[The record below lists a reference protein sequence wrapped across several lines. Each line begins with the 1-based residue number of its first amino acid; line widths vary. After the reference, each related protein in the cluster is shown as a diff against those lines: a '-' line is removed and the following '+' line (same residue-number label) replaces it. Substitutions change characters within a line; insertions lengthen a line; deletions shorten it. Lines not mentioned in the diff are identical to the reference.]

1 MFETLPVLTVL
12 QHDPDV
18 PLDRFAAWLEG
29 VETRVVRLDDGEPVP
44 AVDALGAGLLVLG
57 GDQNAYDDE
66 RAPWLPATRRLL
78 ADAVAADVP
87 VLGICLGHQLLAAA
101 LGGRV
106 EVAPPPGREAGIV
119 PVMWR
124 PEARE
129 DPVLGAAIAAAAPDV
144 VAAGELGGALV
155 PSMHADAVV
164 DLPAGGRWLAFS
176 TMYPFQAMRVG
187 SALGVQFHPE
197 ASPELLARW
206 AASSGEDAAAV
217 LAQARARDAHVAPV
231 GRAIAQ
237 AFAAQVRAAARQRL
251 AA

>member
-1 MFETLPVLTVL
+1 
-12 QHDPDV
+12 
-18 PLDRFAAWLEG
+18 
-29 VETRVVRLDDGEPVP
+29 
-44 AVDALGAGLLVLG
+44 VLG
-57 GDQNAYDDE
+57 GNQNAYDDE
-66 RAPWLPATRRLL
+66 RAPWMPATRRLL
-78 ADAVAADVP
+78 VDAVAADVP

-106 EVAPPPGREAGIV
+106 EVAPPPGRESGVV

-129 DPVLGAAIAAAAPDV
+129 DPVLGAAVAAGTPDV
-144 VAAGELGGALV
+144 APAGELGGALV

-164 DLPAGGRWLAFS
+164 ELPADGRWLAFS
-176 TMYPFQAMRVG
+176 TQYPFQAMRVG

-206 AASSGEDAAAV
+206 AESAGEDAAAV
-217 LAQARARDAHVAPV
+217 LAQARAHDAHVAPV

-237 AFAAQVRAAARQRL
+237 AFAAQVRL
-251 AA
+251 AAETTLAA